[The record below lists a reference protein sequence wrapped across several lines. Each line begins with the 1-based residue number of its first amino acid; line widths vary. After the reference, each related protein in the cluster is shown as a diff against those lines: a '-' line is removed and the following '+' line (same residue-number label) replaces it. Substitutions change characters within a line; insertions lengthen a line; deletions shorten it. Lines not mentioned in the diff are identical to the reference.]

1 MEQLEHYTSSFSR
14 KRFPIVLILDSIS
27 SPANVGSLFRLADA
41 FGVERIISCGKQVN
55 LDSPRL
61 KKTAR
66 STSEKVIFEQHT
78 DCLDVCRDYLKKD
91 YSLLALEITSASKP
105 LHKLEFS
112 QYQKIALVL
121 GHESVGV
128 RQEVL
133 NLCEKHV
140 HVQMFGEN
148 SSMNVAQATAI
159 ALYEIAKTLSPI
171 N

>member
-1 MEQLEHYTSSFSR
+1 M
-14 KRFPIVLILDSIS
+14 
-27 SPANVGSLFRLADA
+27 
-41 FGVERIISCGKQVN
+41 N

-140 HVQMFGEN
+140 HVQMFGKN